1 MEYLGYK
8 ISTEGI
14 KTLSDKVEG
23 IAKAPVP
30 EDKKQLQSFV
40 GMVTYYDKFLP
51 NLSTV
56 LEPLHKL
63 QFGEW

>member
-1 MEYLGYK
+1 MEYLGHK

-40 GMVTYYDKFLP
+40 GMVRIMTSFFQTSQQCWNHFTNYCEKM
-51 NLSTV
+51 
-56 LEPLHKL
+56 
-63 QFGEW
+63 